1 MSLWTSSVIALV
13 LLQTTQAQA
22 QEVNLDSKA
31 TAVAEVA
38 PSVKLPPRLDLVK
51 RDWTLATAYV
61 DVFKILSEQNSCS
74 SFYGGPRAAT
84 MALNDLLRV
93 VQSRQLLRELSFQ
106 MGGKLTIIHDTVSG
120 ATYRIFDRTFVNIQ
134 GSFYQRRWEPM
145 RRLPADVGSF
155 SPGSRR
161 ARALILLHELGHLI
175 EGPDGKWLLPD
186 DGFDGQQS
194 NANSLRVEKTC
205 RVQLEALN

>member
-1 MSLWTSSVIALV
+1 
-13 LLQTTQAQA
+13 
-22 QEVNLDSKA
+22 
-31 TAVAEVA
+31 
-38 PSVKLPPRLDLVK
+38 
-51 RDWTLATAYV
+51 
-61 DVFKILSEQNSCS
+61 
-74 SFYGGPRAAT
+74 
-84 MALNDLLRV
+84 
-93 VQSRQLLRELSFQ
+93 
-106 MGGKLTIIHDTVSG
+106 
-120 ATYRIFDRTFVNIQ
+120 
-134 GSFYQRRWEPM
+134 M